1 MNRFNPTTRQI
12 RSAYSRLWSLRFS
25 VDTTNTVTV
34 EIIIWVKIDCGIY
47 INGKVVTILIIET
60 ESNVKYKN
68 GNPPIKSFL
77 N

>member
-1 MNRFNPTTRQI
+1 MFNG
-12 RSAYSRLWSLRFS
+12 
-25 VDTTNTVTV
+25 VKTVTL